1 MDHEREGYWKDRW
14 VAQTLAELSQSI
26 FATLGL
32 TGTTNSLALDENEGE
47 RECLLLVDGLGKN
60 AIDEFG
66 SKIKILRELK
76 YERTLSATFPSTT
89 ATSLTSLGTGLAP
102 GEHGMV
108 GYTMRV
114 PHSGTPE
121 RVLNALKWDERVDP
135 YIFQPNETLFERA
148 NKEGIRTSHIAA
160 KRYADTGFT
169 RAALRGGI
177 YIGANGIEELADGAR
192 AALQVPKSFAY
203 VYVNDVDEA
212 SHGAGFGSEKF
223 IAALEKVNRL
233 IEQLLSSLPKGTRLS
248 VTSDHGMVNR
258 GDYLVVGKENELL
271 KDVRLMAGEPRV
283 RYLYVDEDKCDEVKS
298 RWQNRLGELATV
310 LTREEAIRRGL
321 FGPTSESVLERIG
334 DLVVIAE
341 GNFVLVEMER
351 ETQQCAMVGHHGG
364 TTKAECEIPLL
375 TYKI

>member
-1 MDHEREGYWKDRW
+1 MDHEREGYWKDRC

-32 TGTTNSLALDENEGE
+32 DGATNSLALSEQVGR

-66 SKIKILRELK
+66 SKIKRLSELS
-76 YERTLSATFPSTT
+76 YERTLTATFPSTT

-114 PHSGTPE
+114 PNSGTPE

-148 NKEGIRTSHIAA
+148 NQAGIRTSHIAA
-160 KRYADTGFT
+160 KRYAETGFT

-177 YIGANGIEELADGAR
+177 YFGANSIDELAEGAST
-192 AALQVPKSFAY
+192 ALKNPNSFAY
-203 VYVNDVDEA
+203 LYMNDVDEA

-223 IAALEKVNRL
+223 LLALDKFDRL
-233 IEQLLSSLPKGTRLS
+233 LEQLLRNLPKGTRLW
-248 VTSDHGMVNR
+248 VTSDHGMINR
-258 GDYLVVGKENELL
+258 GEYLVVGKDNDLL

-283 RYLYVDEDKCDEVKS
+283 RYLYVDEDKRDEVKS
-298 RWQNRLGELATV
+298 RWQEQLGEKATL
-310 LTREEAIRRGL
+310 LTRDEAIAEGI
-321 FGPTSESVLERIG
+321 FGPTKDSVLERIG
-334 DLVVIAE
+334 DLIVIAE
-341 GNFVLVEMER
+341 GNFILVEMER
-351 ETQQCAMVGHHGG
+351 ESQQCAMVGHHGG

-375 TYKI
+375 TRSI